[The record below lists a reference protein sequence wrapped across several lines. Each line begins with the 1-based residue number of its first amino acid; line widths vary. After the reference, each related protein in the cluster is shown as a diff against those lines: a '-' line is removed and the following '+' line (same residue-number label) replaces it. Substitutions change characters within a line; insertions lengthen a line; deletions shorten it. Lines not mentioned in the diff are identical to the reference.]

1 MSRKSTAA
9 FTLVELLVAVAIST
23 IVIFAVSGVVSMGLK
38 SFASV
43 STVGERNI
51 RRVQLVSALEQDLA
65 SAMPLNGVKFE
76 GGRDAVSFARLVSL
90 THSTNTTTI
99 MKISWT
105 RDAAGVVVRTLTRPD
120 DSVVSESFGP
130 VLNFKL
136 NYAGT
141 GDGEK
146 REKMTAVTWVDEWKH
161 GKFPGLVRIN
171 LGDLSF
177 DVSVACSNFALD
189 KEKEP

>member
-9 FTLVELLVAVAIST
+9 FTLVELLIAVAIST

-65 SAMPLNGVKFE
+65 SAMPLNGVKFD
-76 GGRDAVSFARLVSL
+76 GGRDSMSFARLVSL

-99 MKISWT
+99 MKINWT

-120 DSVVSESFGP
+120 DSIVSESFGP
-130 VLNFKL
+130 ALNFKL
-136 NYAGT
+136 SYAGL

-161 GKFPGLVRIN
+161 GKFPGLVRID

-177 DVSVACSNFALD
+177 DVAVACSNFVLD